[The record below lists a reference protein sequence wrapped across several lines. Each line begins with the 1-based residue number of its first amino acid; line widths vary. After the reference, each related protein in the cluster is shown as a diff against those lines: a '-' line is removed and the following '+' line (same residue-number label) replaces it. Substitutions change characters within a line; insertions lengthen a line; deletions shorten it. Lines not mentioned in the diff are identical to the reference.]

1 MAMIDGL
8 MEYGDR
14 DKGPDTAI
22 LTLLFLVLMLFF
34 ISESGSL
41 EASQTQEQV
50 ATSSIVPDAALG
62 AFRVACSILVIV
74 TLSWIALDPKGSS
87 DHPLYFKEREIL
99 PRKVVGPTR
108 LAAFTMWHF
117 ALIGVSYGVSGAATW
132 IHASGGT
139 VPEWVLISS
148 PILFSASYACAI
160 MVTCTI
166 SFHII
171 GDNLAKG
178 NRVSHLF
185 TWYEI
190 LMHNGNVALLG
201 VSLLVN
207 GMEVEFYFLAFPAVF
222 GVAYVAW
229 AAIYANF
236 ISGVFIYDFMDYRR
250 RGAPVIYLALLSLQI
265 SFFFVVMALDRI
277 AEWNTVLAAVVIS
290 AMTWRIST
298 VKDPTQG

>member
-1 MAMIDGL
+1 MLDSL
-8 MEYGDR
+8 MGYGDR
-14 DKGPDTAI
+14 DKGPDTAL
-22 LTLLFLVLMLFF
+22 LTTLFLVLMLFF

-50 ATSSIVPDAALG
+50 ATSGILPDAALG
-62 AFRVACSILVIV
+62 SFRVACSILVVI

-87 DHPLYFKEREIL
+87 DNPLYLKERELL

-117 ALIGVSYGVSGAATW
+117 ALIGVSFGVSGAATW

-139 VPEWVLISS
+139 VPEWVLVAS
-148 PILFSASYACAI
+148 PILFSTSYACAI
-160 MVTCTI
+160 LVTCTI

-171 GDNLAKG
+171 GDNIAKG
-178 NRVSHLF
+178 NPVSKLF

-201 VSLLVN
+201 ISLLVN
-207 GMEVEFYFLAFPAVF
+207 EMEVELHFLAFPAVF
-222 GVAYVAW
+222 GIAYVAW

-236 ISGVFIYDFMDYRR
+236 ISGVFIYDFMDYRM
-250 RGAPVIYLALLSLQI
+250 RGAPVIYLVLMSLLI

-277 AEWNTVLAAVVIS
+277 AEWNTVVAAVIIS

-298 VKDPTQG
+298 VKDPSQG

>member
-1 MAMIDGL
+1 MLDSL
-8 MEYGDR
+8 MGYGDR
-14 DKGPDTAI
+14 DKGPDTAL
-22 LTLLFLVLMLFF
+22 LTTLFLVLMLFF

-50 ATSSIVPDAALG
+50 ATSGILPDAALG
-62 AFRVACSILVIV
+62 SFRVACSILVVI

-87 DHPLYFKEREIL
+87 DNPLYLKERELL

-117 ALIGVSYGVSGAATW
+117 ALIGVSFGVSGAATW

-139 VPEWVLISS
+139 VPEWVLVSS
-148 PILFSASYACAI
+148 PILFSTSYACAI
-160 MVTCTI
+160 LVTCTI

-171 GDNLAKG
+171 GDNIAKG
-178 NRVSHLF
+178 HRVSHLF

-201 VSLLVN
+201 ISLLVN
-207 GMEVEFYFLAFPAVF
+207 EMEVELHFLAFPAVF
-222 GVAYVAW
+222 GIAYVAW

-236 ISGVFIYDFMDYRR
+236 ISGVFIYDFMDYRM
-250 RGAPVIYLALLSLQI
+250 RGAPVIYLVLMSLLI

-277 AEWNTVLAAVVIS
+277 AEWSTVVAAVIIS
-290 AMTWRIST
+290 VMTWRIST
-298 VKDPTQG
+298 VKDPGQG

>member
-1 MAMIDGL
+1 MLDGL

-139 VPEWVLISS
+139 VPEWMLVSS

>member
-1 MAMIDGL
+1 MLDRL
-8 MEYGDR
+8 MGYGDR
-14 DKGPDTAI
+14 DKGPDTAL
-22 LTLLFLVLMLFF
+22 LTTLFLVLMLFF

-50 ATSSIVPDAALG
+50 ATSDILPDAALG
-62 AFRVACSILVIV
+62 SFRVACSILVVI

-87 DHPLYFKEREIL
+87 DNPLYLKERELL

-117 ALIGVSYGVSGAATW
+117 ALIGVSFGVSGAATW

-139 VPEWVLISS
+139 VPEWVLVAS
-148 PILFSASYACAI
+148 PILFSTSYACAI
-160 MVTCTI
+160 LVTCTI

-171 GDNLAKG
+171 GDNIAKG
-178 NRVSHLF
+178 NPVSKLF

-190 LMHNGNVALLG
+190 LMHNGNVGLLG
-201 VSLLVN
+201 ISLLVN
-207 GMEVEFYFLAFPAVF
+207 EMEVEFYFLAFPAVF
-222 GVAYVAW
+222 GIAYVAW

-236 ISGVFIYDFMDYRR
+236 ISGVFIYDFMDYRM
-250 RGAPVIYLALLSLQI
+250 RGAPVIYLVLMSLLI

-277 AEWNTVLAAVVIS
+277 AEWNIVLAAVIIS

-298 VKDPTQG
+298 VKDPSQG

>member
-1 MAMIDGL
+1 MIDGL

-62 AFRVACSILVIV
+62 AFRVACSILVII

-236 ISGVFIYDFMDYRR
+236 FSGVFIYDFMDYRR

>member
-1 MAMIDGL
+1 MLDRL
-8 MEYGDR
+8 MGYGDR
-14 DKGPDTAI
+14 DKGPDTAL
-22 LTLLFLVLMLFF
+22 LTTLFLVLMLFF

-50 ATSSIVPDAALG
+50 ATSGILPDAALG
-62 AFRVACSILVIV
+62 SFRVACSILVVI

-87 DHPLYFKEREIL
+87 DNPLYLKERELL

-117 ALIGVSYGVSGAATW
+117 ALIGVSFGVSGAATW

-139 VPEWVLISS
+139 VPEWVLVAS
-148 PILFSASYACAI
+148 PILFSTSYACAI
-160 MVTCTI
+160 LVTCTI

-171 GDNLAKG
+171 GDNIAKG
-178 NRVSHLF
+178 NRVSNLF

-201 VSLLVN
+201 ISLLVN
-207 GMEVEFYFLAFPAVF
+207 EMEVELHFLAFPAVF
-222 GVAYVAW
+222 GIAYVAW

-236 ISGVFIYDFMDYRR
+236 ISGVFIYDFMDYRM
-250 RGAPVIYLALLSLQI
+250 RGAPVIYLVLMSLLI

-277 AEWNTVLAAVVIS
+277 AEWSTVVAAVIIS
-290 AMTWRIST
+290 VMTWRIST
-298 VKDPTQG
+298 VKDPSQG

>member
-1 MAMIDGL
+1 MLDRL
-8 MEYGDR
+8 MGYGDR
-14 DKGPDTAI
+14 DKGPDTAL
-22 LTLLFLVLMLFF
+22 LTTLFLILMLFF

-50 ATSSIVPDAALG
+50 ATSSILPDAALG
-62 AFRVACSILVIV
+62 SFRVACSILVVI

-87 DHPLYFKEREIL
+87 DNPLYLKERELL

-117 ALIGVSYGVSGAATW
+117 ALIGVSFGVSGAATW

-139 VPEWVLISS
+139 VPEWVLVSS
-148 PILFSASYACAI
+148 PILFSTSYACAI
-160 MVTCTI
+160 LVTCTI

-171 GDNLAKG
+171 GDNIAKG
-178 NRVSHLF
+178 NRVSNLF

-201 VSLLVN
+201 ISLLVN
-207 GMEVEFYFLAFPAVF
+207 EMEVELHFLAFPAVF
-222 GVAYVAW
+222 GIAYVAW

-236 ISGVFIYDFMDYRR
+236 ISGVFIYDFMDYRM
-250 RGAPVIYLALLSLQI
+250 RGAPVIYLVLMSLLI

-277 AEWNTVLAAVVIS
+277 AEWSTVVAAVIIS
-290 AMTWRIST
+290 VMTWRIST
-298 VKDPTQG
+298 VKDPSQG

>member
-1 MAMIDGL
+1 MLDGL

-14 DKGPDTAI
+14 DKGPDTAL
-22 LTLLFLVLMLFF
+22 LTLAFLLLAMFF
-34 ISESGSL
+34 ISESGSF

-50 ATSSIVPDAALG
+50 ATSGIVSDEVLG
-62 AFRVACSILVIV
+62 SFRVACSVLVVI
-74 TLSWIALDPKGSS
+74 TLSWVALDPKGSG
-87 DHPLYFKEREIL
+87 DFPLYFKEREIR

-139 VPEWVLISS
+139 VPEWMIIYS
-148 PILFSASYACAI
+148 PILFSTSYACAI
-160 MVTCTI
+160 LVTCVI

-178 NRVSHLF
+178 QRVSHLF

-190 LMHNGNVALLG
+190 VMHNGNVALLG
-201 VSLLVN
+201 ISLLVN
-207 GMEVEFYFLAFPAVF
+207 DMEVEFSFLVFPAVF
-222 GVAYVAW
+222 GIAYVAW

-236 ISGVFIYDFMDYRR
+236 ISGVYIYDFMDYRV
-250 RGAPVIYLALLSLQI
+250 RGAPVIHLALLSLQTA
-265 SFFFVVMALDRI
+265 FFFVVMALDRI
-277 AEWNTVLAAVVIS
+277 AEMNLFLATVIVF
-290 AMTWRIST
+290 AMTWKIST
-298 VKDPTQG
+298 INDPSQG

>member
-1 MAMIDGL
+1 MIDGL

-139 VPEWVLISS
+139 VPEWVLVSS

-250 RGAPVIYLALLSLQI
+250 RGAPVIYLARLALQI

>member
-1 MAMIDGL
+1 MLDRL
-8 MEYGDR
+8 MGYGDR
-14 DKGPDTAI
+14 DKGPDTAL
-22 LTLLFLVLMLFF
+22 LTTLFLVLMLFF

-50 ATSSIVPDAALG
+50 ATSGILPDAALG
-62 AFRVACSILVIV
+62 SFRVACSILVVI

-87 DHPLYFKEREIL
+87 DNPLYLKERELL

-117 ALIGVSYGVSGAATW
+117 ALIGVSFGVSGAATW

-139 VPEWVLISS
+139 VPEWVLVAS
-148 PILFSASYACAI
+148 PILFSTSYACAI
-160 MVTCTI
+160 LVTCTI

-171 GDNLAKG
+171 GDNIAKG
-178 NRVSHLF
+178 NPVSKLF

-201 VSLLVN
+201 ISLLVN
-207 GMEVEFYFLAFPAVF
+207 EMEVEFYFLAFPAVF
-222 GVAYVAW
+222 GIAYVAW

-236 ISGVFIYDFMDYRR
+236 ISGVFIYDFIDYRM
-250 RGAPVIYLALLSLQI
+250 RGAPVIYLLLMSLLI
-265 SFFFVVMALDRI
+265 SFFFLVMALDRI
-277 AEWNTVLAAVVIS
+277 AEWNTVLAAVIIS

-298 VKDPTQG
+298 VKVPSQG

>member
-1 MAMIDGL
+1 MLDGL

-14 DKGPDTAI
+14 DKGPDTAL
-22 LTLLFLVLMLFF
+22 LTLAFLLLAMFF
-34 ISESGSL
+34 ISESGSF

-50 ATSSIVPDAALG
+50 ATSGIVSDEVLG
-62 AFRVACSILVIV
+62 SFRVACSVLVVI
-74 TLSWIALDPKGSS
+74 TLSWVALDPKGSG
-87 DHPLYFKEREIL
+87 DFPLYFKEREIR

-139 VPEWVLISS
+139 VPEWMIIYS
-148 PILFSASYACAI
+148 PILFSTSYACAI
-160 MVTCTI
+160 LVTCVI

-178 NRVSHLF
+178 QRVSHLF

-190 LMHNGNVALLG
+190 VMHNGNVALLG
-201 VSLLVN
+201 ISLLVN
-207 GMEVEFYFLAFPAVF
+207 DMEVEFSFLAFPAVF
-222 GVAYVAW
+222 GIAYVAW

-236 ISGVFIYDFMDYRR
+236 ISGVYIYDFMDYRV
-250 RGAPVIYLALLSLQI
+250 RGAPVIHLALLSLQTA
-265 SFFFVVMALDRI
+265 FFFVVMALDRI
-277 AEWNTVLAAVVIS
+277 AEMNLFLATVIVF
-290 AMTWRIST
+290 AMTWKIST
-298 VKDPTQG
+298 INDPS

>member
-1 MAMIDGL
+1 MLDHL
-8 MEYGDR
+8 MGYGDR
-14 DKGPDTAI
+14 DKGPDTAL
-22 LTLLFLVLMLFF
+22 LTTLFLILMLFF

-50 ATSSIVPDAALG
+50 ATSSILPDAALG
-62 AFRVACSILVIV
+62 SFRVACSILVVI
-74 TLSWIALDPKGSS
+74 TLSWIALDPKGSG
-87 DHPLYFKEREIL
+87 DHPLYLKERKLL

-117 ALIGVSYGVSGAATW
+117 ALIGVSFGVSGAATW

-139 VPEWVLISS
+139 VPEWMLVSS
-148 PILFSASYACAI
+148 PILFSTSYACAI
-160 MVTCTI
+160 LVTCTI

-171 GDNLAKG
+171 GDNIAKG
-178 NRVSHLF
+178 HRVSHLF

-201 VSLLVN
+201 ISLLVN
-207 GMEVEFYFLAFPAVF
+207 EMEVEFYFLAFPAVF
-222 GVAYVAW
+222 GIAYVAW

-236 ISGVFIYDFMDYRR
+236 ISGVFIYDFIDYRM
-250 RGAPVIYLALLSLQI
+250 RGAPVIYLALMSLLI

-277 AEWNTVLAAVVIS
+277 AEWNTVLAAVIIS

-298 VKDPTQG
+298 IKKPGQG

>member
-1 MAMIDGL
+1 MLDGL

-117 ALIGVSYGVSGAATW
+117 ALIGVSFGVSGAATW
-132 IHASGGT
+132 IYASGGT

>member
-1 MAMIDGL
+1 MLDGL

-14 DKGPDTAI
+14 DKGPDTAL
-22 LTLLFLVLMLFF
+22 LTLAFLLLAMFF
-34 ISESGSL
+34 ISESGSF

-50 ATSSIVPDAALG
+50 ATSGIVSDEVLG
-62 AFRVACSILVIV
+62 SFRVACSVLVVI
-74 TLSWIALDPKGSS
+74 TLSWVALDPKGSG
-87 DHPLYFKEREIL
+87 DFPLYFKEREIR

-139 VPEWVLISS
+139 VPEWMIIYS
-148 PILFSASYACAI
+148 PILFSTSYACAI
-160 MVTCTI
+160 MVTCVI

-178 NRVSHLF
+178 QRVSHLF

-190 LMHNGNVALLG
+190 VMHNGNVALLG
-201 VSLLVN
+201 ISLLVN
-207 GMEVEFYFLAFPAVF
+207 DMEVEFSFLAFPAVF
-222 GVAYVAW
+222 GIAYVAW

-236 ISGVFIYDFMDYRR
+236 ISGVYIYDFMDYRV
-250 RGAPVIYLALLSLQI
+250 RGAPVIHLALLSLQTA
-265 SFFFVVMALDRI
+265 FFFVVMALDRI
-277 AEWNTVLAAVVIS
+277 AEMNLFLATVIVF
-290 AMTWRIST
+290 AMTWKIST
-298 VKDPTQG
+298 INDPS

>member
-1 MAMIDGL
+1 MLDRL
-8 MEYGDR
+8 MGYGDR
-14 DKGPDTAI
+14 DKGPDTAL
-22 LTLLFLVLMLFF
+22 LTTLFLVLMLFF

-50 ATSSIVPDAALG
+50 ATSGILPDAALG
-62 AFRVACSILVIV
+62 SFRVACSILVVI

-87 DHPLYFKEREIL
+87 DNPLYLKERELL

-117 ALIGVSYGVSGAATW
+117 ALIGVSFGVSGAATW

-139 VPEWVLISS
+139 VPEWVLVAS
-148 PILFSASYACAI
+148 PILFSTSYACAI
-160 MVTCTI
+160 LVTCTI

-171 GDNLAKG
+171 GDNIAKG
-178 NRVSHLF
+178 NPVSKLF

-190 LMHNGNVALLG
+190 LMHNGNVGLLG
-201 VSLLVN
+201 ISLLVN
-207 GMEVEFYFLAFPAVF
+207 EMEVEFYFLAFPAVF
-222 GVAYVAW
+222 GIAYVAW

-236 ISGVFIYDFMDYRR
+236 ISGVFIYDFMDYRM
-250 RGAPVIYLALLSLQI
+250 RGAPVIYLVLMSLLI

-277 AEWNTVLAAVVIS
+277 AEWNIVLAAVIIS
-290 AMTWRIST
+290 TMTWRIST
-298 VKDPTQG
+298 VKDPSQG

>member
-1 MAMIDGL
+1 MIDGL

-62 AFRVACSILVIV
+62 AFRVACSILVII

>member
-1 MAMIDGL
+1 MLDSL
-8 MEYGDR
+8 MGYGDR
-14 DKGPDTAI
+14 DKGPDTAL
-22 LTLLFLVLMLFF
+22 LTTLFLVLMLFF

-50 ATSSIVPDAALG
+50 ATSGILPDAALG
-62 AFRVACSILVIV
+62 SFRVACSILVVI

-87 DHPLYFKEREIL
+87 DNPLYLKERELL

-117 ALIGVSYGVSGAATW
+117 ALIGVSFGVSGAATW

-139 VPEWVLISS
+139 VPEWVLVAS
-148 PILFSASYACAI
+148 PILFSTSYACAI
-160 MVTCTI
+160 LVTCTI

-171 GDNLAKG
+171 GDNIAKG
-178 NRVSHLF
+178 NPVSKLF

-201 VSLLVN
+201 ISLLVN
-207 GMEVEFYFLAFPAVF
+207 EMEVELHFLAFPAVF
-222 GVAYVAW
+222 GIAYVAW

-236 ISGVFIYDFMDYRR
+236 ISGVFIYDFMDYRM
-250 RGAPVIYLALLSLQI
+250 RGAPVIYLVLMSLLI

-277 AEWNTVLAAVVIS
+277 AEWSTVVAAVIIS
-290 AMTWRIST
+290 VMTWRIST
-298 VKDPTQG
+298 VKDPSQG

>member
-1 MAMIDGL
+1 MLDGL
-8 MEYGDR
+8 MGYGDR
-14 DKGPDTAI
+14 DKGPDTAL
-22 LTLLFLVLMLFF
+22 LTLAFLLLAMFF

-50 ATSSIVPDAALG
+50 ATSGIVSDGVLG
-62 AFRVACSILVIV
+62 SFRVACSFLVVI
-74 TLSWIALDPKGSS
+74 TLSWVALDPKGSG
-87 DHPLYFKEREIL
+87 DFPLYFKEREIR

-139 VPEWVLISS
+139 VPEWMIICS
-148 PILFSASYACAI
+148 PILFSTSYACAI
-160 MVTCTI
+160 LVTCVI

-178 NRVSHLF
+178 QRVSHLF

-190 LMHNGNVALLG
+190 VMHNGNVALLG

-207 GMEVEFYFLAFPAVF
+207 DMEVEFSFLVFPAVF
-222 GVAYVAW
+222 GIAYVAW

-236 ISGVFIYDFMDYRR
+236 ISGVYIYDFMDYRV
-250 RGAPVIYLALLSLQI
+250 RGAPVIHLALLSLQTA
-265 SFFFVVMALDRI
+265 FFFVVMALDRI
-277 AEWNTVLAAVVIS
+277 AEMNLFLATVIVF
-290 AMTWRIST
+290 AMTWKIST
-298 VKDPTQG
+298 INDPSQG